1 MWAFHKSRPARLVFA
16 LHMQELLEVK
26 LRLKD
31 LVLYFLQKVRSFV
44 CVRFLDDRMSLD
56 RLRREQGFIFVI
68 FDVFLKN
75 GRSQPAEGL

>member
-1 MWAFHKSRPARLVFA
+1 
-16 LHMQELLEVK
+16 MQELLEVK

-56 RLRREQGFIFVI
+56 RLRREQGFLFVI

>member
-1 MWAFHKSRPARLVFA
+1 
-16 LHMQELLEVK
+16 MQELLEVK

-56 RLRREQGFIFVI
+56 RLRREQGFLFVI

-75 GRSQPAEGL
+75 GRSQPAEGLWPVELITTCLESHQQSL

>member
-1 MWAFHKSRPARLVFA
+1 MWAFHNSRPARFVFA

-56 RLRREQGFIFVI
+56 RLRREQGFLFVI
-68 FDVFLKN
+68 YDVFLKN